1 MNHTGLVLWQGS
13 LHLKKY
19 LKVDESPKWTPGCN
33 LQSFHCHNLE
43 SDKKLEKLTRMSD
56 REDSGE
62 EFTEFADLS
71 SKAAADFDLSLTQY
85 DQSQISYSDTRPI
98 QYTTLLLTFN

>member
-1 MNHTGLVLWQGS
+1 
-13 LHLKKY
+13 
-19 LKVDESPKWTPGCN
+19 
-33 LQSFHCHNLE
+33 
-43 SDKKLEKLTRMSD
+43 MSD

-71 SKAAADFDLSLTQY
+71 SKAAADFDHSLTQY

-98 QYTTLLLTFN
+98 QHTTLLLIFN

>member
-13 LHLKKY
+13 LHLQKY

-43 SDKKLEKLTRMSD
+43 SDKKLEKLTCMSD
-56 REDSGE
+56 SEE

-71 SKAAADFDLSLTQY
+71 SKAAADFDFSLTQY
-85 DQSQISYSDTRPI
+85 DQSQISYSDIRPI
-98 QYTTLLLTFN
+98 QHTTLLLTFN

>member
-1 MNHTGLVLWQGS
+1 
-13 LHLKKY
+13 
-19 LKVDESPKWTPGCN
+19 
-33 LQSFHCHNLE
+33 
-43 SDKKLEKLTRMSD
+43 MSD

-71 SKAAADFDLSLTQY
+71 TKAAADFDLSLTRH

-98 QYTTLLLTFN
+98 QYSTLLLTFN